1 MTDTP
6 PRRSRSFWLAAIAV
20 VLVAAAVANGI
31 LAAQQWHGLQG
42 MVNAGR
48 RQATALEAQLAALRQ
63 ANQIN
68 REGLV
73 ASNRAYV
80 VFRGLNLS
88 GSINNADP
96 SQSRFSI
103 NPVWENV
110 GNTPTRDMTIY
121 TNPAKEI
128 KRPLLEMSMPKTPNI
143 SPGMLAPHATGMGS
157 SSYVTGDQLLA
168 IRDGKLKMYMWGW
181 AHYRDVFSGTPERQS
196 RFCIIVSTFQGDPN
210 VPGEASVSGPP
221 CGQYGDNYECSDS
234 ECGPQP

>member
-1 MTDTP
+1 MSETP
-6 PRRSRSFWLAAIAV
+6 PRGRSFWLAAIALILIV
-20 VLVAAAVANGI
+20 AAVAHGI

-63 ANQIN
+63 ANAIN
-68 REGLV
+68 REGIV

-88 GSINNADP
+88 GSINSADA
-96 SQSRFSI
+96 SQSRFAI

-128 KRPLLEMSMPKTPNI
+128 VRPLMDMSMPKTPNI
-143 SPGMLAPHATGMGS
+143 SPGMLAPHGTGMGS
-157 SSYVTGDQLLA
+157 STYVTGDQLLA

-181 AHYRDVFSGTPERQS
+181 TKYRDVFDATPGRQS
-196 RFCIIVSTFQGDPN
+196 RFSIIITSFQGDPN
-210 VPGEASVSGPP
+210 VSGEASVSGPP
-221 CGQYGDNYECSDS
+221 CGQYGDNYECTDS
-234 ECGPQP
+234 ECGPQQ